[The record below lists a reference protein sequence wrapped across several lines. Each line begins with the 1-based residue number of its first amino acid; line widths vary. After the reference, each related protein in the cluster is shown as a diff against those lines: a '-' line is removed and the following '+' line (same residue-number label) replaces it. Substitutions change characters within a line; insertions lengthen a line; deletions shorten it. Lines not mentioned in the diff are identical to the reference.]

1 MPKVIAKGYG
11 LGLLHT
17 LSIGLTHRHNIFSVF
32 GGHILK
38 WNFSFTKGWAFHL
51 WERIASF
58 FLFSFFFFLMIPINY
73 YNLKN

>member
-38 WNFSFTKGWAFHL
+38 WNFSFTKG
-51 WERIASF
+51 
-58 FLFSFFFFLMIPINY
+58 
-73 YNLKN
+73 